1 MFELIFFIIIFY
13 YIACYRKVPP
23 GKEAIVRRNKEIYKR
38 YFSNQTFIINPF
50 TDTVEIINPNSS
62 AAMNKNASY
71 PKVNYINPMNGGSSS
86 RSNIQTQRGFKT
98 YTLNN
103 IYTFRSLDGKPLTL
117 KVYALFN
124 SPTSTTI
131 PTTALA
137 NDVKKEVLNYYT
149 SLKAE
154 DISESATRHELTVFD
169 ILRRTVTTET
179 IKLEKFE
186 ATPSNARITTRNTY
200 NKTECTHYNERP
212 TTNTSRRTDY
222 SYSQGNAIK
231 SSLADTWN
239 ELNGNPISGESN
251 SDNPIKENININSIF
266 EKNMID
272 VNNMDSNVDPIDNK
286 Y

>member
-13 YIACYRKVPP
+13 YVACYRRVPP
-23 GKEAIVRRNKEIYKR
+23 GKEAIVRRNKEIYKTYR
-38 YFSNQTFIINPF
+38 ANQTFIINPF
-50 TDTVEIINPNSS
+50 TDTVELINPNSS
-62 AAMNKNASY
+62 AAMNRNSSY
-71 PKVNYINPMNGGSSS
+71 PKVNYINPMNSSSSS

-98 YTLNN
+98 YTINN
-103 IYTFRSLDGKPLTL
+103 IYTFRSLDGKPLTI

-137 NDVKKEVLNYYT
+137 NDLKKEVLNYYT

-169 ILRRTVTTET
+169 ILRRTITTET

-186 ATPSNARITTRNTY
+186 ATPSNARITTRNTS
-200 NKTECTHYNERP
+200 NKADCTHYDER
-212 TTNTSRRTDY
+212 TTRTSKRTDY

-231 SSLADTWN
+231 SSFSDTWN
-239 ELNGNPISGESN
+239 ELNGDPISGESN
-251 SDNPIKENININSIF
+251 SDNPIKETISINSIF